1 MSGEKYV
8 NYSYTPPY
16 DAEKEARKLNARNK
30 RRAKQLLKEMESTV
44 KDGKE
49 RGADRYASEELEK
62 AKTLRDS
69 LKLNVETEK
78 YTEAV
83 ARESEVKQSC
93 EAIDQRIITGI
104 QQEKKAS
111 EEQRQWSMPLKKMFE
126 VERKIGAGRETD
138 DPVVKWHQ
146 EEWNANA
153 AQLEKIRGVIEQKSG
168 KPEEV
173 FYQLREMETR
183 YDVLAHESARLEE
196 LSIERAM
203 LVETIES
210 ALTGPEMQF
219 DVRTRAEDRANPR
232 SAVVLQAWR
241 PGEEMLEMR
250 FDLDKREN
258 LIDALATGFAGPGY
272 PSGCDSAFD
281 TLAKQLERRGLQI
294 QTRLKDGDELSTL
307 EAYQVHPGLVHERA
321 GGR

>member
-8 NYSYTPPY
+8 NYSYTPLY
-16 DAEKEARKLNARNK
+16 DAAKEARKLNARNK
-30 RRAKQLLKEMESTV
+30 RRAQQLLKELENTV
-44 KDGKE
+44 KKSNE
-49 RGADRYASEELEK
+49 RGADKYASEEWEK
-62 AKTLRDS
+62 IKTLRDS

-83 ARESEVKQSC
+83 ARESEFKQSC
-93 EAIDQRIITGI
+93 ETIDQRIITGM

-111 EEQRQWSMPLKKMFE
+111 EEQRQWSMPLKKLFE
-126 VERKIGAGRETD
+126 LERKIGAGRETD
-138 DPVVKWHQ
+138 DPVTKWHQ
-146 EEWNANA
+146 QEWNANV
-153 AQLEKIRGVIEQKSG
+153 AQFEKIRGAIEQKSG
-168 KPEEV
+168 KPEEA
-173 FYQLREMETR
+173 FYQLREMEAK
-183 YDVLAHESARLEE
+183 YDVLARESARLEE
-196 LSIERAM
+196 LSLERAM

-232 SAVVLQAWR
+232 SAIVLQAWR
-241 PGEEMLEMR
+241 PGEEMLEMH

-258 LIDALATGFAGPGY
+258 IIDALATGFAGPGY

-281 TLAKQLERRGLQI
+281 TLAKQLERRGLNI
-294 QTRLKDGDELSTL
+294 QTRMKDGDELSTL
-307 EAYQVHPGLVHERA
+307 EAYQVHPGLMHEHA